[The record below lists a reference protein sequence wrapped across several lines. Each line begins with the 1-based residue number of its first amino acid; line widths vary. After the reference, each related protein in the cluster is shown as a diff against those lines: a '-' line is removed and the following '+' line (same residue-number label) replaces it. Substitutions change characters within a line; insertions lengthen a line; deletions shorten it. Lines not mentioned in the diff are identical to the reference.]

1 MYSLNNYIN
10 TYKIEIYRKWFSRI
24 NKKKQKG
31 DVSSKSIELFTIA
44 VIMSCRLR
52 DLDLLDLFK

>member
-1 MYSLNNYIN
+1 MYSLNNDIN
-10 TYKIEIYRKWFSRI
+10 TYKIEIYRKWYSRI

-31 DVSSKSIELFTIA
+31 DVSSKSIELITIV

>member
-44 VIMSCRLR
+44 IIMSCRLR

>member
-10 TYKIEIYRKWFSRI
+10 TYRRDIKSIKSGTHKNNLKSNLVYLGNKRI

-31 DVSSKSIELFTIA
+31 YVSSKSIE
-44 VIMSCRLR
+44 
-52 DLDLLDLFK
+52 

>member
-10 TYKIEIYRKWFSRI
+10 TYKIEIYRKWYRRI

-31 DVSSKSIELFTIA
+31 DVSSKSIELITIV

>member
-1 MYSLNNYIN
+1 MWY
-10 TYKIEIYRKWFSRI
+10 SRI
-24 NKKKQKG
+24 NKKKQKR
-31 DVSSKSIELFTIA
+31 DVSSKSIELITIV